1 MNEAEIKAG
10 NIYMEKTKK
19 TNTNSQQYQYLTQS
33 EKESDPK
40 YGLYIS
46 IIMILFLSIILFCLF
61 AYTMLRIDTDA
72 NILGHWVTVLIFLVT
87 ISATISPLIV
97 YERQSKFE
105 REIKN
110 TIIKKHKIMKKD
122 INDISQTINSK
133 LQEYNNLNMEKF
145 QEIEKFNLAVRQE
158 LLNFHIGTTRQA
170 LFAINTSKD
179 NRFLDDYFLN
189 MIECLKFVIGQY
201 PLDTRKKILNA
212 LCKAFCLDMDFLK
225 KTHPQYIKFLSDL

>member
-1 MNEAEIKAG
+1 M
-10 NIYMEKTKK
+10 
-19 TNTNSQQYQYLTQS
+19 TQS

-110 TIIKKHKIMKKD
+110 TLIKKHKIMKKD

-133 LQEYNNLNMEKF
+133 L
-145 QEIEKFNLAVRQE
+145 
-158 LLNFHIGTTRQA
+158 
-170 LFAINTSKD
+170 
-179 NRFLDDYFLN
+179 
-189 MIECLKFVIGQY
+189 
-201 PLDTRKKILNA
+201 
-212 LCKAFCLDMDFLK
+212 
-225 KTHPQYIKFLSDL
+225 